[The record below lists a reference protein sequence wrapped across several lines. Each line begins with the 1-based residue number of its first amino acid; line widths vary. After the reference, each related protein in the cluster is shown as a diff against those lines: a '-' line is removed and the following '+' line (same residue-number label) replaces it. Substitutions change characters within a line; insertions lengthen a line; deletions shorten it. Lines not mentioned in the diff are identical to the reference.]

1 MLAVAPVAALLA
13 WPTLGSA
20 ATLRVCLHGCQYR
33 QIQPASPESIP
44 FTGKPNVIGAGGG
57 IEIPPGKDLS
67 AGARVTIMNSAISNN
82 RAAPTDTAFGGEP
95 C

>member
-1 MLAVAPVAALLA
+1 M
-13 WPTLGSA
+13 
-20 ATLRVCLHGCQYR
+20 
-33 QIQPASPESIP
+33 
-44 FTGKPNVIGAGGG
+44 IGAGGG